1 MIEVKFQIQSGLPA
15 SQAISRCVIAETNE
29 VIAEFSAGEL
39 SLDPMYPKKHYNT
52 LLKSHGW
59 QVAKLS
65 SDQVFLKQI

>member
-15 SQAISRCVIAETNE
+15 SQATSRCVITETNE

-39 SLDPMYPKKHYNT
+39 CLDPLYRKKYYNK

-65 SDQVFLKQI
+65 EYRLFLKQI